1 MTVGHISSAPTRRA
15 LVAVLMGVSGVG
27 KTTVG
32 QAAAAHFGWPLF
44 DGDDFHSAANIDKM
58 RRGIALDDAD
68 RADWL
73 NALRARI
80 GQCLNERRPA
90 IVTCSALKK
99 KYRDALRQ
107 DSREVLFVY
116 LQAER
121 NVVAKRIGARRGHY
135 FGENLLDSQYAALEE
150 PEEALAVQAGEP
162 LDRVTAAVIAL
173 IENALQNAR

>member
-1 MTVGHISSAPTRRA
+1 MTVRQGADAPPTRK

-32 QAAAAHFGWPLF
+32 QAAAKHFGWPLF
-44 DGDDFHSAANIDKM
+44 DGDDFHSASNIDKM
-58 RRGIALDDAD
+58 RRGVALNDHD

-73 NALRARI
+73 QGLHARI
-80 GQCLNERRPA
+80 QRCLDTRRPA

-99 KYRDALRQ
+99 TYRDALR
-107 DSREVLFVY
+107 RGNPGVLFVY

-121 NVVAKRIGARRGHY
+121 TVVAKRIGARRGHY

-150 PEEALAVQAGEP
+150 PEDAFTVHAGEP
-162 LDRVTAAVIAL
+162 LEQVTDAVIAL
-173 IENALQNAR
+173 LENALQNAC

>member
-1 MTVGHISSAPTRRA
+1 
-15 LVAVLMGVSGVG
+15 MGVSGVG

-32 QAAAAHFGWPLF
+32 KAAAEHFGWPLF

-58 RRGIALDDAD
+58 RSGVALDDND

-80 GQCLNERRPA
+80 QQCLDTQRPA

-99 KYRDALRQ
+99 KYRDALRR
-107 DSREVLFVY
+107 DNRDVLFVY

-121 NVVAKRIGARRGHY
+121 SIVAKRIGARRGHY
-135 FGENLLDSQYAALEE
+135 FRENLLDSQYAALEE
-150 PEEALAVQAGEP
+150 PEQAFTVHAGEP
-162 LDRVTAAVIAL
+162 LEQVTATVIAL
-173 IENALQNAR
+173 LENALQDAR

>member
-1 MTVGHISSAPTRRA
+1 MTVRKVSDAPPRRA

-32 QAAAAHFGWPLF
+32 QAAAEHFGWPLF
-44 DGDDFHSAANIDKM
+44 DGDDFHSATNIDKM
-58 RRGIALDDAD
+58 RRGIALDDSD

-80 GQCLNERRPA
+80 QQCLDERRPA

-99 KYRDALRQ
+99 KYRDVLRRG
-107 DSREVLFVY
+107 DRNVLFVY

-121 NVVAKRIGARRGHY
+121 NIVAKRIGARRGHY

-150 PEEALAVQAGEP
+150 PEQAFAIHAGEP
-162 LDRVTAAVIAL
+162 LDRVTAAVIVL
-173 IENALQNAR
+173 LENALKNVR